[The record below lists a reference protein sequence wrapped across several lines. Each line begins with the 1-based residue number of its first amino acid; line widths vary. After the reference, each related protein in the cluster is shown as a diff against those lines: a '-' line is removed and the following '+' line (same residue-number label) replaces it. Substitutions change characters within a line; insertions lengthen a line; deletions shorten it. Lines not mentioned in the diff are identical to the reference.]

1 MICFLSVFPPF
12 RGGIS
17 RFSDHVLQE
26 LKNYDSVLAVNYS
39 KQYPNLLFPGKTQ
52 LLENAEKHESLPLI
66 HSYNPLVWFSNK
78 EEFELPCS
86 HIIFSHW
93 HPFFTLS
100 TLAAIHQIRKK
111 NPSVSV
117 SCIIH
122 NVLPHEKF
130 PFQNFLVKTL
140 FSKTDKLITLST
152 QGSNAMQVFPEQVD
166 KVRQLFHPIY
176 ERSAKDLNR
185 NEIREHW
192 GIPQDAFVILFF
204 GLIREYKGLSLLIEA
219 FNKIAETRTDAFLLV
234 TGEFYESQQSYEEQ
248 IRPDFNS
255 RVLIKNCFLSDSE
268 AGEVLTMSDVLVLP
282 YKAAT
287 QSGVLADAIA
297 YNLPAIATNQPGF
310 TDFIQNGKSGIIMKS
325 QDSEEL
331 ATILLNLSNDKLNYF
346 RENMAEVQLKF
357 SWKQFGEEIFQE
369 VCKI

>member
-26 LKNYDSVLAVNYS
+26 LKMYDSVLAVNYS
-39 KQYPNLLFPGKTQ
+39 KQYPSFLFPGKTQ
-52 LLENAEKHESLPLI
+52 LLENAEQHESIPLI
-66 HSYNPLVWFSNK
+66 HSYNPLAWFTHQ
-78 EEFELPCS
+78 EEFEKSCS

-100 TLAAIHQIRKK
+100 TIAAINQIKK
-111 NPSVSV
+111 HNPSVTV
-117 SCIIH
+117 SCLIH

-130 PFQNFLVKTL
+130 PLQKLLVNKL
-140 FSKTDKLITLST
+140 FSKTDRLITLST
-152 QGSNAMQVFPEQVD
+152 QGTNAIQVFPKQID
-166 KVRQLFHPIY
+166 KVKQLFHPIY
-176 ERSAKDLNR
+176 EKIENEINR
-185 NEIREHW
+185 NEKREEW
-192 GIPQDAFVILFF
+192 GIPQNAFVILFF
-204 GLIREYKGLSLLIEA
+204 GLIREYKGLSLLIDA
-219 FNKIAETRTDAFLLV
+219 FNKIAEDRPDAFLLV

-248 IRPDFNS
+248 IRPDFNN

-268 AGEVLTMSDVLVLP
+268 AAEVLSLSDILVLP
-282 YKAAT
+282 YKSAT

-310 TDFIQNGKSGIIMKS
+310 TDFIENGKSGIIMES
-325 QDSEEL
+325 QESEEL
-331 ATILLNLSNDKLNYF
+331 ATILLNINQEKLDYF
-346 RENMAEVQLKF
+346 KKNMVEVQSKF
-357 SWKQFGEEIFQE
+357 SWKQFGEELFQE